1 MLVLAFIIIY
11 TNYIVKPEIEN
22 ASGVNA
28 LPGCRFAL
36 NVSFFYFNNA
46 CASEKKYFAQ
56 VIKCIIFPYI
66 KKMLQTF
73 DFIDWTHSDFLPNV

>member
-1 MLVLAFIIIY
+1 MLVLAFIIIS

-28 LPGCRFAL
+28 LPGFRFAL

-46 CASEKKYFAQ
+46 CASEKNILHK
-56 VIKCIIFPYI
+56 
-66 KKMLQTF
+66 
-73 DFIDWTHSDFLPNV
+73 S

>member
-11 TNYIVKPEIEN
+11 TNYIVKPEIE
-22 ASGVNA
+22 NA